1 MIWFSYDTCDRFL
14 ILFCIISYQC
24 IYYIRI
30 ILFWYKNCIWQNLI
44 WVKGNF
50 IWIWELT
57 MRIDFCGFCVGPMNA
72 EEVDPRLLIPVCDR
86 LCCYLPWSVRRHFYC
101 GAEYQTEV
109 STAHMYMWYVS
120 CTGGTQNV
128 PFFQPH
134 SLCTSRTPKFPEYDN
149 LYSILKFSL
158 NAAIILYRFLYCFLM
173 GSVQVFFS
181 PKFQFFY
188 PEKFCGLQ
196 LILNLKRSV
205 KLCKTRSEH
214 FVIFM
219 ENSILYKF
227 VSGK

>member
-1 MIWFSYDTCDRFL
+1 MMFIWNNFHIKMIWFSYDTCDRFL

-30 ILFWYKNCIWQNLI
+30 ISFWYKNCIWQNLI

-57 MRIDFCGFCVGPMNA
+57 MRIDFCCFYVGPMKA

-120 CTGGTQNV
+120 CTGGTKNV
-128 PFFQPH
+128 PFFQIHHGVPAGH
-134 SLCTSRTPKFPEYDN
+134 QNSRNMIICTVFWNSR
-149 LYSILKFSL
+149 
-158 NAAIILYRFLYCFLM
+158 
-173 GSVQVFFS
+173 
-181 PKFQFFY
+181 
-188 PEKFCGLQ
+188 
-196 LILNLKRSV
+196 
-205 KLCKTRSEH
+205 
-214 FVIFM
+214 
-219 ENSILYKF
+219 
-227 VSGK
+227 